1 MHRKKLAV
9 LAMAALMTFS
19 NTGMTA
25 TVFAEE
31 PAQETNMS
39 AAEEQPAPQP
49 ETPAPQPE
57 TPAPQPET
65 PAPQPETPAPQSE
78 TPAPQPE
85 TPAPQPETPAPQPET
100 QAPTA
105 ETAVP
110 QATASETAVN
120 QEKTTEAGTEAGT
133 ETATEGLAQNHSTA
147 IPENPKEKRQNVNIV
162 DAHEEE
168 EEDEE
173 EAQRKAAKE
182 ACPYKSDAQLL
193 AAVSIGHYDDF
204 SGIGFEHVSVPNS
217 HFTSKASV
225 YEEADKESKVVGEAL
240 RNDICTVLEEGDGWS
255 YIESGETRGY
265 VESSALSKGSG
276 NGYGTYATATV
287 PWYENGAF
295 LHTMTTGRRVSA
307 ERKIIRAKSDIYIY
321 EKPSTVSK
329 KVGKLSEN
337 SFGYFLEQSEVNPGM
352 YYIESG
358 DVRGFVLRDKT
369 GSGNGAERKMD
380 KADIISFAES
390 LVDQNTNAAY
400 YHTMTSVQQDDPY
413 RNMRQKVL
421 EYANGFV
428 GNPYVWG
435 GTSLTAGCDC
445 SGFVQSVYANFGY
458 SLPRV
463 ACDQA
468 MTGKKIPAS
477 EAKAGDLVFYSDE
490 GYIYHVAMADGNGG
504 TVQAKGKAFGI
515 VNNEPVGNAIWA
527 VCVFGD

>member
-19 NTGMTA
+19 NTGMTT
-25 TVFAEE
+25 TVFAEA
-31 PAQETNMS
+31 PAQEANMS
-39 AAEEQPAPQP
+39 ASEEQPASQP
-49 ETPAPQPE
+49 ETQAPEPAPAPAPAPE
-57 TPAPQPET
+57 PTPAPT
-65 PAPQPETPAPQSE
+65 PAPE
-78 TPAPQPE
+78 PAPQPE

-100 QAPTA
+100 QAPQPETTA
-105 ETAVP
+105 PQTEARETAP
-110 QATASETAVN
+110 ST
-120 QEKTTEAGTEAGT
+120 EKATEAGTEGS
-133 ETATEGLAQNHSTA
+133 TEGLAQNHSTA
-147 IPENPKEKRQNVNIV
+147 IPDNPKEKKQNIDIV
-162 DAHEEE
+162 DAHE

-204 SGIGFEHVSVPNS
+204 TGIGFEHVSVPNS
-217 HFTSKASV
+217 HFTGKASI
-225 YEEADKESKVVGEAL
+225 YEEANTDSKIVGEAL
-240 RNDICTVLEEGDGWS
+240 KKDICTVLEENGEWS
-255 YIESGETRGY
+255 YIESGEARGF
-265 VESSALSKGSG
+265 VETSCLSDGSG
-276 NGYGTYATATV
+276 NGYGTYASATV

-295 LHTMTTGRRVSA
+295 LHTMTTGRRVST
-307 ERKIIRAKSDIYIY
+307 EKKVVRAKSDIYIY
-321 EKPSTVSK
+321 EKPSAASK

-337 SFGYFLEQSEVNPGM
+337 SFGYFLEQSEENPGM

-358 DVRGFVLRDKT
+358 DVRGFVLRDKI
-369 GSGNGAERKMD
+369 GSGNGAEKKMN

-421 EYANGFV
+421 EYANSFV

-490 GYIYHVAMADGNGG
+490 GYIYHAAMADGNGG

>member
-9 LAMAALMTFS
+9 LAMAALMSFS
-19 NTGMTA
+19 NTGTA
-25 TVFAEE
+25 CTAFAGEAELTAASEEMNASSEE
-31 PAQETNMS
+31 PAPEPET
-39 AAEEQPAPQP
+39 PAPQP

-65 PAPQPETPAPQSE
+65 PAPQPETPAPQ
-78 TPAPQPE
+78 PE
-85 TPAPQPETPAPQPET
+85 TPAPQTETPAPQPET
-100 QAPTA
+100 QAPQTETPETAVQPA
-105 ETAVP
+105 ETA
-110 QATASETAVN
+110 SES
-120 QEKTTEAGTEAGT
+120 ES
-133 ETATEGLAQNHSTA
+133 LAENHSTE
-147 IPENPKEKRQNVNIV
+147 IPDNPKEKRQKISIV

-168 EEDEE
+168 SEDEE

-193 AAVSIGHYDDF
+193 SAVSIGHYEDH
-204 SGIGFEHVSVPNS
+204 SGLGFEHVSVPNS
-217 HFTSKASV
+217 HFATGTSV
-225 YEEADKESKVVGEAL
+225 YEEADSSAKVVGNAL
-240 RNDICTVLEEGDGWS
+240 KNDICTVLEDNGDWS

-265 VESSALSKGSG
+265 VETACLTEGSG

-307 ERKIIRAKSDIYIY
+307 ERKVIRARSDIYVY
-321 EKPSTVSK
+321 EKPTTVSR

-337 SFGYFLEQSEVNPGM
+337 SFGYFLEQSETNPGM

-358 DVRGFVLRDKT
+358 DVRGYVQRDSI
-369 GSGNGAERKMD
+369 GFGGGAEKKMG

-390 LVDQNTNAAY
+390 LVDRNTNAAY
-400 YHTMTSVQQDDPY
+400 YHTMTSVKQDDPY
-413 RNMRQKVL
+413 GNIRRKVL
-421 EYANGFV
+421 EYANSFV

-477 EAKAGDLVFYSDE
+477 EAKAGDLLFYSDE
-490 GYIYHVAMADGNGG
+490 GYVYHVAMADGNGG

-515 VNNEPVGNAIWA
+515 VNNEPAGNAIWA
-527 VCVFGD
+527 VCVFGE